1 MLTVFINQV
10 FVSVT
15 VPVRGDLDMINHKA
29 VFAAIIKKPFSALS
43 VQEIQFFLTYKE
55 SQYAIRRQRIENY
68 CSLKDENFGRKIIK
82 NSLIFDTGKLQSLDT
97 NLGRAH
103 ARPL

>member
-15 VPVRGDLDMINHKA
+15 VPVRGDVDMINHQP
-29 VFAAIIKKPFSALS
+29 VFAAIIKKPFSTLS
-43 VQEIQFFLTYKE
+43 AQEIQFFLTYKE

-68 CSLKDENFGRKIIK
+68 CSLRDENFGRKIIK
-82 NSLIFDTGKLQSLDT
+82 NSLIFDSGKLQSVEIQST
-97 NLGRAH
+97 AV

>member
-1 MLTVFINQV
+1 
-10 FVSVT
+10 
-15 VPVRGDLDMINHKA
+15 MIHHKP

-43 VQEIQFFLTYKE
+43 EQEIQFFLTYKE

-68 CSLKDENFGRKIIK
+68 CSLRDENFGRKIIK

-97 NLGRAH
+97 IPTHGIRQTSH
-103 ARPL
+103 IS

>member
-1 MLTVFINQV
+1 MLRVFINQV
-10 FVSVT
+10 FLSVT
-15 VPVRGDLDMINHKA
+15 VPVRGDVDMIHHKA

-43 VQEIQFFLTYKE
+43 DQEIHFFLTYKE

-82 NSLIFDTGKLQSLDT
+82 NSLIFDSGKLQSVEIQST
-97 NLGRAH
+97 AV

>member
-15 VPVRGDLDMINHKA
+15 VSGRGDVDMINHQP
-29 VFAAIIKKPFSALS
+29 VFAAIIKKPFASLS

-68 CSLKDENFGRKIIK
+68 CSLRDENFGRKIIK
-82 NSLIFDTGKLQSLDT
+82 NSLIFDSGKLQSVEIQST
-97 NLGRAH
+97 AV